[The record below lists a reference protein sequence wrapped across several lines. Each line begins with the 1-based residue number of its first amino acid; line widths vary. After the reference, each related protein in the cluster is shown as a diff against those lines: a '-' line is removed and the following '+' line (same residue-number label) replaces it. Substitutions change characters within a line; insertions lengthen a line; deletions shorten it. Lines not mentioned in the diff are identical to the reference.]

1 LEIKIKKQYV
11 ELLMCPNTGEDLILE
26 VIECRG
32 DEVIEGLLHSSGHTY
47 VIRNGIPR
55 FVKDEGYS
63 DNFGWQWNKW
73 ARVQFEDENVGRP
86 MSGHT
91 TDMFKKITELDE
103 QKISGKSILDIGC
116 GPGRFVDTAIS
127 LGAGLVVAVDYSTAI
142 DAAKSNFEAASDIL
156 FIQGDALNL
165 PLKNEVFDFVYSIG
179 VLHHTP
185 SPQKGIGEAY
195 RVVKDGGEAAV
206 AVYKKGGYYD
216 YPAVQFWRRTFKI
229 LWPLFGHY
237 PPYMYSQVFG
247 GMNHFLRKVCR
258 PLSLATRLFFPSV
271 TLPDVRWSVL
281 DTFDSI
287 TPSYQSAHTVF
298 EMFEWFRKE
307 RFRNIRVAAWENIIG
322 QKKA

>member
-1 LEIKIKKQYV
+1 MEST
-11 ELLMCPNTGEDLILE
+11 EACN
-26 VIECRG
+26 
-32 DEVIEGLLHSSGHTY
+32 DEVITGVLKSSRYTY
-47 VIRNGIPR
+47 KIKNGIPR
-55 FVKDEGYS
+55 FVDDEGYS

-91 TDMFKKITELDE
+91 TNMFKKITELDE
-103 QKISGKSILDIGC
+103 QKICGKSVLDIGC

-142 DAAKSNFEAASDIL
+142 DAAKNNFKTTDSIL

-165 PLKNEVFDFVYSIG
+165 PLKNGIFDFIYSIG

-185 SPQKGIGEAY
+185 SPQQGIGEAY
-195 RVVKDGGEAAV
+195 RLVKDGGEVAV

-216 YPAVQFWRRTFKI
+216 YPSVQFWRRTFKL

-237 PPYMYSQVFG
+237 PPYIYSQVFG
-247 GMNHFLRKVCR
+247 RMNHFLRKVCR
-258 PLSLATRLFFPSV
+258 PLSLVTRLFFPSV
-271 TLPDVRWSVL
+271 TLPDIRWSVL
-281 DTFDSI
+281 DTFDSV

-298 EMFEWFRKE
+298 EIYEWFRNEGFK
-307 RFRNIRVAAWENIIG
+307 NIRVAAWENIIG
-322 QKKA
+322 QKKI